1 MSGTLCGFVVCGLAG
16 KAIGLPVDDLVIIF
30 GAFVAM
36 VVELIPSPVNDNVTI
51 PLSAGLAMALIG
63 SAL

>member
-1 MSGTLCGFVVCGLAG
+1 
-16 KAIGLPVDDLVIIF
+16 VDDLVIIF